1 MSDIPEAVLATAFDL
16 VETMQ
21 SNKMDALTAGDARY
35 ANILTDDANA
45 IARALMAAAKEADEG
60 ATKRERERAA
70 KVALERHK
78 AWETCHPD
86 DADFGQVCDD
96 ISACADISAAILKG
110 EA

>member
-1 MSDIPEAVLATAFDL
+1 MSDAIPNDILKEARERMLAMTSHSS
-16 VETMQ
+16 VRI
-21 SNKMDALTAGDARY
+21 SSV
-35 ANILTDDANA
+35 IANA
-45 IARALMAAAKEADEG
+45 MVAAAEA